1 MNIWLSLKKHLLFLQ
16 DNLFVFS
23 DFHSDISSAFQFL
36 TPTFQ
41 IESSNLKVVTDK
53 TVIDI
58 WTIIFFNKVPFLSFD
73 CHYFQIQL
81 WKCLQKSIEW
91 IVCY

>member
-16 DNLFVFS
+16 DNLFFFS

-58 WTIIFFNKVPFLSFD
+58 WTIIFLIKSLFYLLIVIIFKFNYENAFRSRLNG
-73 CHYFQIQL
+73 
-81 WKCLQKSIEW
+81 
-91 IVCY
+91 

>member
-1 MNIWLSLKKHLLFLQ
+1 MRHSYEYLAKSQKTLIVPSRQ
-16 DNLFVFS
+16 FVFFS

-58 WTIIFFNKVPFLSFD
+58 
-73 CHYFQIQL
+73 
-81 WKCLQKSIEW
+81 
-91 IVCY
+91 